1 LGDDMSHEINL
12 SKYKIRTDLLV
23 ETIDTDT
30 LAPYESVVDGIK
42 VTDIT
47 IDDEMSTKI
56 GKKPGRYF
64 TISFDDI
71 TDFNNKEK
79 VKKVF
84 ANTFNKLIKDINTD
98 GKILIIGLG
107 NDKSTPDSLGP
118 LVIDNI
124 LVTEPLFEFG
134 SVEEG
139 FKRVAAFSPG
149 VFGQT
154 GIETSEAI
162 ISIANTYKPSLIIT
176 IDALASQALERVN
189 HTIQMTNT
197 GITPGSG
204 VGNHRAE
211 ISKETMGIPVIAIG
225 VPTVVDAVTIVSD
238 TINYMYKHYS
248 YSKKNIN
255 NPANKLIIG
264 GINYLKKD
272 VVVKE
277 SDKSALFGLVG
288 TLDES
293 EVKSLLFE
301 VLSPIGYNLMVT
313 PKEVDF
319 IIEKLADIIGNGLND
334 ALHKK
339 VDNL

>member
-1 LGDDMSHEINL
+1 MSHEINL

>member
-1 LGDDMSHEINL
+1 MSHEINL
-12 SKYKIRTDLLV
+12 SKYKLRTDLVV
-23 ETIDTDT
+23 EALGNESIVTDIK
-30 LAPYESVVDGIK
+30 EVDGIK
-42 VTDIT
+42 ITDIT
-47 IDDEMSTKI
+47 LDQDASTKI
-56 GKKPGRYF
+56 GKKQGRYF

-84 ANTFNKLIKDINTD
+84 SNTFDKLISDIKIKDD
-98 GKILIIGLG
+98 DRILIIGLG
-107 NDKSTPDSLGP
+107 NSKSTPDSLGP
-118 LVIDNI
+118 LVVNNI
-124 LVTEPLFEFG
+124 LVTEPLFEYG

-139 FKRVAAFSPG
+139 FKRVASYAPG

-154 GIETSEAI
+154 GIETSDAI
-162 ISIANTYKPSLIIT
+162 ISITKFYKPGLIIV

-197 GITPGSG
+197 GISPGSG
-204 VGNHRAE
+204 VGNHRKE
-211 ISKETMGIPVIAIG
+211 ISLETIGIPVIAIG

-238 TINYMYKHYS
+238 TINYMHKHFS
-248 YSKKNIN
+248 YTKSNIN
-255 NPANKLIIG
+255 NPMNKLIVKG
-264 GINYLKKD
+264 QVNYLKKD
-272 VVVKE
+272 IKVNNE
-277 SDKSALFGLVG
+277 DKSTLLGLIG
-288 TLDES
+288 TLNET
-293 EVKSLLFE
+293 EIKSLLLE

-319 IIEKLADIIGNGLND
+319 VIEKLADIIGNGLND